1 MNIKKGASF
10 RKTDVVVAGL
20 AVVDIIGRVID
31 AERFPKPGSLSIVDA
46 IKLTSG
52 GNVSNVGI
60 DLVKLGFA
68 VGAITRVGHDEL
80 GRFLIDEFRTF
91 NIDTS
96 GVTIDRRKQTSSTI
110 VCVGEDGERSFLHTR
125 GCLENF
131 STNDILKNL
140 PLIKQAGF
148 FAFGYLGLLPETEK
162 QFGRILKT
170 IKSETNAKI
179 LLDTGGRP
187 DVSVRALK
195 RFLPYVD
202 YFIPSYE
209 EAVMISGTDNPER
222 IISFFYDAGA
232 GDTVGIKLGKNGCII
247 SDGREIN
254 KIKGKRVRNVVDTTG
269 AGDAF
274 VAGFIAAHL
283 RGFDPFYAA
292 KVGNRVAADCITK
305 VGASTAVQSLE
316 RYL

>member
-1 MNIKKGASF
+1 MIIKKGSSS
-10 RKTDVVVAGL
+10 RMIDVVVAGL

-31 AERFPKPGSLSIVDA
+31 AKSFPKPGSLSIVDA

-60 DLVKLGFA
+60 DLVKLGFS
-68 VGAITRVGHDEL
+68 VGAITRVGDDEL
-80 GRFLIDEFRTF
+80 GRFLLDEFRTF
-91 NIDTS
+91 NIDTE
-96 GVTIDRRKQTSSTI
+96 GVTVDREKQTSSTI
-110 VCVGEDGERSFLHTR
+110 VCVGEDGERSFIHTR

-131 STNDILKNL
+131 RSNDILKNI

-148 FAFGYLGLLPETEK
+148 FALGYLGLLPETEK

-170 IKSETNAKI
+170 VKSKTKSKI

-187 DVSVRALK
+187 DVNVRALK
-195 RFLPYVD
+195 TFLPYVD

-209 EAVMISGTDNPER
+209 EAVMISGRHNPER

-232 GDTVGIKLGKNGCII
+232 GGTVGIKMGKNGCII
-247 SDGREIN
+247 SDGKEIN
-254 KIKGKRVRNVVDTTG
+254 EIKGRRVRNVIDTTG

-274 VAGFIAAHL
+274 IAGFIAATL
-283 RGFDPFYAA
+283 RGFNPFQAA
-292 KVGNRVAADCITK
+292 ETGNKIAADCITGL
-305 VGASTAVQSLE
+305 GASVNVGRFE
-316 RYL
+316 KYG